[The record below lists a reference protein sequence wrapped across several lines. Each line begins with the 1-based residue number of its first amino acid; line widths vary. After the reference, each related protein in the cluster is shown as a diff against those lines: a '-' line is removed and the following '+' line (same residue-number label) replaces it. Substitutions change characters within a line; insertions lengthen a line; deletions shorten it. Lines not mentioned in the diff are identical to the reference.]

1 MFVGE
6 DRVGLWWVSGGDH
19 GRSVVTFF
27 GGMGYFREGFFGSV
41 VQVVGFVWHG
51 SNGLWFGDCCSVWW
65 KSAWSCGG
73 YGKSAWSCVC
83 GSVVGSDGCSVSG
96 FAFGLMIRLWC
107 WDIWGVTMCSLCC
120 YGFLGVR
127 EK

>member
-41 VQVVGFVWHG
+41 V
-51 SNGLWFGDCCSVWW
+51 
-65 KSAWSCGG
+65 
-73 YGKSAWSCVC
+73 
-83 GSVVGSDGCSVSG
+83 
-96 FAFGLMIRLWC
+96 
-107 WDIWGVTMCSLCC
+107 
-120 YGFLGVR
+120 
-127 EK
+127 